1 MELGMWLAFLATVA
15 VIALSPGPGAVLSMA
30 TGLRA
35 GVVAAWCA
43 IAGLEAA
50 LMLQLAVVVAGVGA
64 LLATSQT
71 AFGALKLAGAAYL
84 VWLGVQ
90 RWRAKPLPL
99 VTEAPAAP
107 DEMPLR
113 LFIQGL
119 LVNLTNPKAIIFIA
133 ALVPQFLDASRPQ
146 GLQVAEIALTTV
158 VVDVTAMTGYALLAS
173 RFRPLLKSSRFMLL
187 QNRVF
192 GSIFILAGA
201 ALAGARR

>member
-1 MELGMWLAFLATVA
+1 MLWQVWLAFFATVL
-15 VIALSPGPGAVLSMA
+15 VIAVFPGPGAILSMA

-64 LLATSQT
+64 LLAASAT
-71 AFGALKLAGAAYL
+71 AFALLKFAGALYL

-90 RWRAKPLPL
+90 RWRAAPRPL
-99 VTEAPAAP
+99 VTESGELGE
-107 DEMPLR
+107 DRPLR
-113 LFIQGL
+113 LFLQGL

-133 ALVPQFLDASRPQ
+133 ALVPQFLDPARPQ
-146 GLQVAEIALTTV
+146 WPQVITIAVTTV
-158 VVDVTAMTGYALLAS
+158 VVDVGAMTCYALLAS
-173 RFRPLLKSSRFMLL
+173 RFRPLLRNARFLHL

-192 GSIFILAGA
+192 GSVFVLAGI